1 MYKVEIYINSLRLD
15 TFQDEAIKMTL
26 STQNVKD
33 ISKVFG
39 DFTQSFTV
47 PATPNNNGI
56 FKHYYNV
63 DIATGFTAAQRAD
76 SFIEI
81 NNNLFRSGTF
91 ELEGI
96 QMRNNEPYA
105 YKGSFYSKNTSLK
118 DLFGED
124 TLNDLDL
131 SAQDHTYSDTNI
143 EAGLNGFVSGTGD
156 AIIYPLITPRTN
168 WFYDSTSGDTTEG
181 NLAVNGDTSPSHG
194 CFYYDLKPAIK
205 VKKIVDAI
213 ATKYGVTFNSDF
225 FSGVNFPLLYMW
237 CHRRAGYMFK
247 DQPVGTSGTRIVFNN
262 TTVTNTNWTES
273 EGKYRQPSN
282 LNPAVAGIK
291 FVIGGTSS
299 VAAKIHLNKDGKF
312 LSSVD
317 VGTTVSATFRIAE
330 KGSYT
335 FSIASADDAAGQVVL
350 TNATINVIST
360 SRSGHR
366 GTPVNVTRV
375 TANNTGTQTIT
386 QNLVVADQMPEQ
398 KVADFFSGLIKLFN
412 LVVVPT
418 GETSFDI
425 EPLDDWYGEGST
437 IDITEFVDISEVS
450 IDKPQLY
457 RNIEFKYNE
466 SQSILEEEFRLQND
480 RGYGDVDI
488 DFTFDGGEFKV
499 EAPFD
504 HQMYE
509 RLTDANGSSQTTL
522 SIGRSITRELEPYI
536 GKPLLFFAPSVITG
550 LSSGN
555 KYYYVQ
561 MDGTSVEKDAFHF
574 VSNTNDAT
582 TANVSL
588 TLNFG
593 TEIDSYHLT
602 SFGTGL
608 FSEFYADFIT
618 DLYSTSRRIY
628 KYKAILPFG
637 LLLRLKNNDKL
648 TIMDRNYIINSI
660 DVNLTTGEANLEL
673 LNDV

>member
-299 VAAKIHLNKDGKF
+299 VAAKIHLTKMEN
-312 LSSVD
+312 
-317 VGTTVSATFRIAE
+317 
-330 KGSYT
+330 
-335 FSIASADDAAGQVVL
+335 FSQAL
-350 TNATINVIST
+350 T
-360 SRSGHR
+360 
-366 GTPVNVTRV
+366 
-375 TANNTGTQTIT
+375 
-386 QNLVVADQMPEQ
+386 
-398 KVADFFSGLIKLFN
+398 
-412 LVVVPT
+412 
-418 GETSFDI
+418 
-425 EPLDDWYGEGST
+425 
-437 IDITEFVDISEVS
+437 
-450 IDKPQLY
+450 
-457 RNIEFKYNE
+457 
-466 SQSILEEEFRLQND
+466 
-480 RGYGDVDI
+480 
-488 DFTFDGGEFKV
+488 
-499 EAPFD
+499 
-504 HQMYE
+504 
-509 RLTDANGSSQTTL
+509 
-522 SIGRSITRELEPYI
+522 
-536 GKPLLFFAPSVITG
+536 
-550 LSSGN
+550 
-555 KYYYVQ
+555 
-561 MDGTSVEKDAFHF
+561 
-574 VSNTNDAT
+574 
-582 TANVSL
+582 
-588 TLNFG
+588 
-593 TEIDSYHLT
+593 
-602 SFGTGL
+602 
-608 FSEFYADFIT
+608 
-618 DLYSTSRRIY
+618 
-628 KYKAILPFG
+628 
-637 LLLRLKNNDKL
+637 
-648 TIMDRNYIINSI
+648 
-660 DVNLTTGEANLEL
+660 
-673 LNDV
+673 